1 MAKAS
6 FLQSFFC
13 RTDPDDEDDEIRELE
28 DLQRKQSTPE
38 ELTLL
43 DRGKLFVEELVAKVG
58 FLGIL
63 ACASV
68 RKSFLL
74 FCKNFFQPLNNFL
87 DTQSSF

>member
-1 MAKAS
+1 MGLVTRSVK
-6 FLQSFFC
+6 QFFTIVFY
-13 RTDPDDEDDEIRELE
+13 RTDPDDDDDEIRELE
-28 DLQRKQSTPE
+28 DLQRKQSTPG

-68 RKSFLL
+68 R
-74 FCKNFFQPLNNFL
+74 NDFFVV
-87 DTQSSF
+87 